1 MKKLLI
7 LAAILFM
14 SCETPTPV
22 IVNIPETPDAPTV
35 PVTPETPAVPG
46 DTGTLTDPRLS
57 LVSSAADAKWI
68 RKPTR
73 ARGIATGD
81 PVAALCVTPAWSYM
95 FYDDGAVIGYEPF
108 PDDNGVMANAV
119 AITVESHNMGFPDAQ
134 WDYINV
140 PPIAP
145 PPPVTSND
153 PVLGEW
159 QVCLYIDSG
168 EIVKGI
174 YTAEFDFNWVAFK
187 STIPLEVESYNLA
200 HPDNKAHAVWGTDK
214 VI

>member
-22 IVNIPETPDAPTV
+22 IVNVPETPDTPTV
-35 PVTPETPAVPG
+35 ETPTIP
-46 DTGTLTDPRLS
+46 DETGTMTDPRLS
-57 LVSSAADAKWI
+57 LVSAADAKWI
-68 RKPTR
+68 RKPTT
-73 ARGIATGD
+73 ARSVSGGIATGD
-81 PVAALCVTPAWSYM
+81 PVAELCTTPAWSYM

-108 PDDNGVMANAV
+108 PDNVSVMQYAV
-119 AITVESHNMGFPDAQ
+119 AITVESHNMEYPDKA
-134 WDYINV
+134 WDFINV

-145 PPPVTSND
+145 PHPNTSND

-159 QVCLYIDSG
+159 QACLCLDSG
-168 EIVKGI
+168 EIVGGI
-174 YTAEFDFNWVAFK
+174 YTAEFDFNWTSFK
-187 STIPLEVESYNLA
+187 TSVPAEVESYNLA